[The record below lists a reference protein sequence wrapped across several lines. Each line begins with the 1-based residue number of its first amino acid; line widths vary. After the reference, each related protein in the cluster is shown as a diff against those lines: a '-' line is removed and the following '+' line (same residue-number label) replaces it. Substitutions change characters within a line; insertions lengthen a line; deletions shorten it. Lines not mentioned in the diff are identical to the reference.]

1 MGGRVIH
8 VRGGTR
14 AVYAHSTFRG
24 SRSGLG
30 NVGTYQLGRRL
41 IAASGVVEAHLGAND
56 GEWVVLSR
64 LASPWA
70 HDATFTERFA
80 VAARAVAEV
89 QAPELIE
96 LIEYGNGPDGIWF
109 AERGGDGEPLRAL
122 MTSNGGQLST
132 LESLAIVDRVA
143 HGLSVLHDR
152 GLVHGDPS
160 PSSIFIRSSGE
171 VGLLHTGFAP
181 VAGHHEQRGPAR
193 SEPHAIAP
201 EQLEGRYESAT
212 DVFRLGLMLLEMLTG
227 RSLFVAADPKQ
238 VLENVRRFQGATAS
252 AFADVPP
259 PLQPAL
265 EWMMEASPAKRATI
279 SEALSAL
286 QLGAGSLGELPPS
299 WELARTFQ
307 RLMGDRQPP
316 MAARTTELRLSPP
329 RAAQPPPPVPRPS
342 APTGAVLGRV
352 RPKTSE
358 LVAPPSPSEPPPLG
372 TLDRP
377 QCALVEAL
385 LPAFGEAGHEG
396 VALLQLCA
404 DLVGELG
411 GSPLDVGYARFV
423 CATVVSHNLRRGA
436 AAFATPA
443 RDALTSQEHAQL
455 ERHAAF
461 LFDAPVPPANTW
473 AKAVDGALTFA
484 RAGDSTCPAPW
495 QPVVAS
501 LAGRVGPDVLA
512 ALERVLAR

>member
-1 MGGRVIH
+1 M
-8 VRGGTR
+8 
-14 AVYAHSTFRG
+14 
-24 SRSGLG
+24 
-30 NVGTYQLGRRL
+30 GTYQLGRRL

-70 HDATFTERFA
+70 QDATFTERFA
-80 VAARAVAEV
+80 IAVRTLSEV
-89 QAPELIE
+89 KAPELVE

-122 MTSNGGQLST
+122 MTSPHAAPSLPGGALTT

-143 HGLSVLHDR
+143 HALSTLHTR

-171 VGLLHTGFAP
+171 VCLMHTGFAP

-201 EQLEGRYESAT
+201 EQLEGRYERST
-212 DVFRLGLMLLEMLTG
+212 EVFRLGLMLLEMLTG
-227 RSLFVAADPKQ
+227 RSLFVASDPKQ

-259 PLQPAL
+259 PLQSAL
-265 EWMMEASPAKRATI
+265 EWMMEADPAKRASI
-279 SEALSAL
+279 SEAVSAL
-286 QLGAGSLGELPPS
+286 QLGAGALGELPPA

-329 RAAQPPPPVPRPS
+329 RAMQPPPPVPRPS
-342 APTGAVLGRV
+342 APTGAILGRV

-358 LVAPPSPSEPPPLG
+358 LLAPPPPPPPTQTEPPPLG
-372 TLDRP
+372 TLDRS
-377 QCALVEAL
+377 QGALFESL

-396 VALLQLCA
+396 VALLQLCV

-411 GSPLDVGYARFV
+411 GSTLDAGYARFV
-423 CATVVSHNLRRGA
+423 CATVVSHNLRRGVPVFA
-436 AAFATPA
+436 ALS
-443 RDALTSQEHAQL
+443 RDALAKDEHAHL
-455 ERHAAF
+455 DRHAAF

-473 AKAVDGALTFA
+473 AKAVDGALAFSRT
-484 RAGDSTCPAPW
+484 GGSTCPAPW
-495 QPVVAS
+495 QPVVS
-501 LAGRVGPDVLA
+501 TLAGRVGPEVLA
-512 ALERVLAR
+512 ALERVLSR